1 MIEQGDLLQKAK
13 LLEQEGKYP
22 LEPSLQEM
30 YEMLDT
36 LWYEAVEQVER
47 KCRKLRMGQV
57 AFSPNIQLYMQQITA
72 WSLLEKRAK
81 GKKVS
86 SRYLARSLKKAE
98 LPTLSRGMGFNDI
111 QDNLKEAY

>member
-1 MIEQGDLLQKAK
+1 M
-13 LLEQEGKYP
+13 
-22 LEPSLQEM
+22 
-30 YEMLDT
+30 
-36 LWYEAVEQVER
+36 
-47 KCRKLRMGQV
+47 V
-57 AFSPNIQLYMQQITA
+57 AA
-72 WSLLEKRAK
+72 GKRAK